1 MGTNSVL
8 GEKLALLAQSFYN
21 DPMTF
26 VNYYHTLYDD
36 HTIPDKYGFDKTSRE
51 FYSSCLLSG
60 QQISVGEFNNSNDNN
75 RFIFEPFQNNIFSFS
90 PNPDAGISQLI
101 TLENVMVEKI
111 SFNLDDELYQSEE
124 GMFQCSLVLSN
135 EAYETLEVFVYLKK
149 YCRIPF
155 KMNLNLFD
163 LDEALSLYV

>member
-8 GEKLALLAQSFYN
+8 GEKLASLAQSFYN

-36 HTIPDKYGFDKTSRE
+36 HTTPDKYGFDKTTRE
-51 FYSSCLLSG
+51 FYSSHVANG
-60 QQISVGEFNNSNDNN
+60 EQISVGEYHNSNDNN
-75 RFIFEPFQNNIFSFS
+75 RYIFEPFQYNIFSFS
-90 PNPDAGISQLI
+90 PNPDSGISQLI
-101 TLENVMVEKI
+101 TLENVMEEQI
-111 SFNLDDELYQSEE
+111 SFNLDDELYNTEE

-149 YCRIPF
+149 YCKIPF
-155 KMNLNLFD
+155 KMNLEMFD
-163 LDEALSLYV
+163 IDEALSLYV